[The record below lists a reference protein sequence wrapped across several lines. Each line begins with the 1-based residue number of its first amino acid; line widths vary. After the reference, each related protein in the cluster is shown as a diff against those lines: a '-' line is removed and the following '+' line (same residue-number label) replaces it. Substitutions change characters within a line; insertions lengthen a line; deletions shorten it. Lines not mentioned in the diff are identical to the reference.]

1 MKHETRF
8 EYLYAMPLTEGRSH
22 WPQSW
27 QKAAYA
33 TVLSHALRHA
43 SEVARTQ
50 PEHTAAWEFKARIEV
65 AMWSRHGRIR
75 SGHRTYH
82 EHF

>member
-1 MKHETRF
+1 
-8 EYLYAMPLTEGRSH
+8 MPLTEGRSH

-33 TVLSHALRHA
+33 AVLSHALRHA

-50 PEHTAAWEFKARIEV
+50 PEHTTAWEFKAGLK
-65 AMWSRHGRIR
+65 SQC
-75 SGHRTYH
+75 GHDTVEFDQGTERTTNTLT
-82 EHF
+82 FNTDQ